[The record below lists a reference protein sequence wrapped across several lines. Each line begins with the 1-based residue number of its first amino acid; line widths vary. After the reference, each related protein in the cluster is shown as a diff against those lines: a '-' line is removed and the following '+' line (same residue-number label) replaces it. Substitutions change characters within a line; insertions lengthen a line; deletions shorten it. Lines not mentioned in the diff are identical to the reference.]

1 MISIHSRA
9 GRHFPADKEEVRVMD
24 VDIAGL
30 RLEYDERINR
40 MIPTPAGYT
49 LSPVEEGEGED
60 QEGRMSMLRV
70 HWSVEC
76 LVFTLSS
83 SRIGRIRGTETQKLR
98 GRGWRR
104 RPGPPC
110 SPLLTSGSGTS
121 SRWSSPSQSW

>member
-40 MIPTPAGYT
+40 MIPIPAGYT

-60 QEGRMSMLRV
+60 QEARMSTLRV
-70 HWSVEC
+70 YRSVKC
-76 LVFTLSS
+76 LVITSFS
-83 SRIGRIRGTETQKLR
+83 SRIGQIR
-98 GRGWRR
+98 
-104 RPGPPC
+104 
-110 SPLLTSGSGTS
+110 
-121 SRWSSPSQSW
+121 